1 MNKQSKR
8 QKLKEYRKQLRTIE
22 HQLDDHIS
30 KAEAKLLLYV
40 LIYRFDGFA
49 RQQQLVNEHI
59 QRHLHLRAIPRTLS
73 SCEPRPKVVLR
84 TIDNMS
90 SKYHWGNKRTAK
102 VLKTL
107 SEIGV
112 IDRIRSDSDNWTL
125 FFLVKGFVEKCRESI
140 IRAGH
145 AIKMRI
151 SRYRFAILSIT
162 RMYKERTGT

>member
-1 MNKQSKR
+1 MNKQN
-8 QKLKEYRKQLRTIE
+8 RKQKNKQYRDQKKVIE
-22 HQLDDHIS
+22 DKFIDKS
-30 KAEAKLLLYV
+30 ARAEAILLLHA

-49 RQQQLVNEHI
+49 RQQKLVN
-59 QRHLHLRAIPRTLS
+59 RY
-73 SCEPRPKVVLR
+73 
-84 TIDNMS
+84 MS
-90 SKYHWGNKRTAK
+90 RKYHWGNKRTAK

-145 AIKMRI
+145 AIKMRK
-151 SRYRFAILSIT
+151 SRYCFAILSIT